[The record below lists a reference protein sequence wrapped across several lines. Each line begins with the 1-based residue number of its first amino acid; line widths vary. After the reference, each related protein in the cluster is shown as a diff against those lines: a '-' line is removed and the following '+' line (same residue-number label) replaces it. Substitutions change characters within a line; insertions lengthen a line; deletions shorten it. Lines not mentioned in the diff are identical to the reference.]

1 MEPPPKESMW
11 ESRER
16 IMNDLTELYSC
27 RPTKSIFQRTWHP
40 DAVFEDPLAKTKGW
54 TQYEPQWFMMPW
66 LFSKSHPIS
75 RRVIIST
82 EIPNRLVYVQVQ
94 EYTLR
99 FLERTQVYAQCL
111 IFFWQRIESVI
122 DLELDESDRITRMVD
137 KWNGEELP
145 TRFGAEWLR
154 WLNAWIT
161 PWIVRVPKEDSSP
174 ATRPRDE

>member
-1 MEPPPKESMW
+1 M
-11 ESRER
+11 
-16 IMNDLTELYSC
+16 
-27 RPTKSIFQRTWHP
+27 
-40 DAVFEDPLAKTKGW
+40 
-54 TQYEPQWFMMPW
+54 
-66 LFSKSHPIS
+66 
-75 RRVIIST
+75 
-82 EIPNRLVYVQVQ
+82 
-94 EYTLR
+94 
-99 FLERTQVYAQCL
+99 